1 MRDDR
6 ELLEEVF
13 KEAKIGPNAKAHT
26 NTGGVELAH
35 DGRHSIECHCFQ
47 CSI

>member
-1 MRDDR
+1 MKDER
-6 ELLEEVF
+6 ELLEEAIR
-13 KEAKIGPNAKAHT
+13 EARNGPIAEAHT

-35 DGRHSIECHCFQ
+35 DGRHSIECHCFE